1 MSNFI
6 PKFAPEKEIL
16 DINGDKI
23 IDASERKWRLSVR

>member
-6 PKFAPEKEIL
+6 PKFTPEKVIL

-23 IDASERKWRLSVR
+23 IDATERKWRISVR